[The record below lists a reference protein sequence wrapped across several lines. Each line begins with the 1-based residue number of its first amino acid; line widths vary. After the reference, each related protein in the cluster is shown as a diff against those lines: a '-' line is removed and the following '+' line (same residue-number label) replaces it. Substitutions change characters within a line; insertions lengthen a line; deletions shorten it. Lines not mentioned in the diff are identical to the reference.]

1 ILGYFG
7 KIFDKIN
14 RFTSIRETLIHI
26 VTITV
31 SFVVG
36 SVMYLVF
43 DSSISFRYIMFAYL
57 VSVTIVPA
65 SRIFWRLWVD
75 RQRKLQN
82 SSHNNETPTRILLI
96 GAGDAGA
103 IFVRSL
109 RNRPDIHVV
118 GFLDDDLNKQ
128 NTVLYGYP
136 IIGQVSDLEEV
147 VDQYSVEQ
155 ITIAIPSLSGKEMR
169 EIVTEARKTN
179 VK

>member
-1 ILGYFG
+1 FVIQGAFVGSYFFLYPLVNIDPRPFFVHLFLVLFTYIILGYFG

-82 SSHNNETPTRILLI
+82 SSHNNETP
-96 GAGDAGA
+96 
-103 IFVRSL
+103 
-109 RNRPDIHVV
+109 
-118 GFLDDDLNKQ
+118 
-128 NTVLYGYP
+128 
-136 IIGQVSDLEEV
+136 
-147 VDQYSVEQ
+147 
-155 ITIAIPSLSGKEMR
+155 
-169 EIVTEARKTN
+169 
-179 VK
+179 